1 MEAVSVVLEG
11 DEGTGGQAV
20 LQRDVPSL
28 GKQAKEAEH
37 KVLHELLDEGY
48 LVCRTGW
55 PDFICGRQ
63 LNGVEDIFVVEV
75 KTGTAC
81 LTAEQK
87 IVARLL
93 RKAGLRY
100 IIYHPDRDK
109 DEQLDILLPHPE
121 GPVVEEVCPECG
133 CPQ

>member
-1 MEAVSVVLEG
+1 M
-11 DEGTGGQAV
+11 
-20 LQRDVPSL
+20 QRDVPSV

-37 KVLHELLDEGY
+37 RVLNELQEDGH

-55 PDFICGRQ
+55 PDFICGRE
-63 LNGVEDIFVVEV
+63 LNGVEDIFAVEV
-75 KTGTAC
+75 KTGSAC
-81 LTAEQK
+81 LTPEQR

-100 IIYHPDRDK
+100 IIYRPDRPEDQQI
-109 DEQLDILLPHPE
+109 EILPPHPQE
-121 GPVVEEVCPECG
+121 AVVEKVCLACA